1 MPRRTAVLAVLFLL
15 VCGGLVVSQRPDEH
29 GEPNFCWADGI
40 GDAEGHVYGR
50 SGDDCRFVDE
60 DGEPLTEIAGE
71 KPCCAEGGM
80 VRFGPQCE

>member
-1 MPRRTAVLAVLFLL
+1 MLFR
-15 VCGGLVVSQRPDEH
+15 S
-29 GEPNFCWADGI
+29 ADGI

-60 DGEPLTEIAGE
+60 DGEPLTEIDGE
-71 KPCCAEGGM
+71 KLCYDEVGM